1 MIIQYALI
9 VLLGMLE
16 VYGFI
21 MLIDVFLSWA
31 PSLYNYRI
39 FSLIHT
45 LSNGYLGYFRGK
57 FVIGF
62 LDFAPMIGFSLY
74 YFLLQIF
81 NSLIG

>member
-31 PSLYNYRI
+31 PRFITIESL
-39 FSLIHT
+39 
-45 LSNGYLGYFRGK
+45 
-57 FVIGF
+57 V
-62 LDFAPMIGFSLY
+62 
-74 YFLLQIF
+74 
-81 NSLIG
+81 